1 MKCSLVGLFKGRTAL
16 AFRFRQ
22 GFGATS
28 AFCASL
34 AVMGSVARAADY
46 TWMSSPADAL
56 WNTTSLNWNS
66 GVAWVD
72 GNNAI
77 FGSSSSKTVT
87 VDGNR
92 TAADITVNGYTFN
105 GSSTLSWAGTMTIT
119 GTTTINAPLADNG
132 NGLHFAP
139 NAHVFLF
146 GRNTHTGGTYVG
158 GIDDRAFGLSAGDA
172 ALGVVPTTPQTNV
185 IVEANKYAIFYVTAN
200 TELNANRHFFV
211 KDGAWCGFAG
221 QSKPTFRIKGEIHG
235 EILNGQSWPTTTHVK
250 SHYRSDWPAHI
261 VLDPGEGH
269 TNDVG
274 MLSSLGWLEI
284 ASGVMKVTSPAM
296 AIGDGSALVYV
307 GGGGGYQDY
316 RARLTISGGEL
327 YAPPEMGFRR
337 FHTEKYASV
346 EVTGGKIN
354 MPKVEYLN
362 ALDGPSMLTISDGGE
377 LICREFRISQ
387 TRTGDGGVVNLN
399 NGGRL
404 TVSTFRMDSDYPGGM
419 NFNGGIISRQNNDF
433 VESEF
438 TGERQQNNYWGNV
451 QCKVLAGG
459 AIFEPRN
466 GYNVFWK
473 LPLKSGVA
481 DGETDGG
488 LTVRGE
494 NIFVMTVTGSDYN
507 GRTRLEHGARMQC
520 RAAQVLPSGTTLQM
534 GTNTTFG
541 ISDWDNDHPNDLA
554 QTIARV
560 EGCGRVFRN
569 SLLTVTEAVAPVFDG
584 VYGTLTF
591 EKACPLNGDYE
602 ITGDANGC
610 SCIRLESG
618 SSASPTKQDISGLTL
633 KVVDFSALDKT
644 ARKSKYKILDAP
656 YGYEGRFNL
665 GNVADPWAVEYR
677 DNAAYLYYA
686 RGTFFSIR

>member
-1 MKCSLVGLFKGRTAL
+1 MMKRAISQVAVLVATVSVP
-16 AFRFRQ
+16 AF
-22 GFGATS
+22 
-28 AFCASL
+28 
-34 AVMGSVARAADY
+34 AADY

-66 GVAWVD
+66 GEAWVD

-87 VDGNR
+87 LDGNR

-105 GSSTLSWAGTMTIT
+105 GSSTLSWTGTMTIS

-139 NAHVFLF
+139 NAHLFLY

-158 GIDDRAFGLSAGDA
+158 GIDDRAFGLTGGDA
-172 ALGVVPTTPQTNV
+172 ALGAVPATPQTNV

-200 TELNANRHFFV
+200 TELNANRHFLIE
-211 KDGAWCGFAG
+211 DGAWLGFAG

-250 SHYRSDWPAHI
+250 SHFRSDWPAHI

-284 ASGVMKVTSPAM
+284 ASGVTKVTSPAM

-307 GGGGGYQDY
+307 GGGGEYQDY
-316 RARLTISGGEL
+316 KARLTVSGGEL

-337 FHTEKYASV
+337 FHTEKYANV
-346 EVTGGKIN
+346 EITGGKIN

-362 ALDGPSMLTISDGGE
+362 ALDGLSTLTISDGGE
-377 LICREFRISQ
+377 LICREFRLSQ
-387 TRTGDGGVVNLN
+387 TRTGEGGVVNLN

-404 TVSTFRMDSDYPGGM
+404 TVSTFRMDNDYPGVI

-433 VESEF
+433 TESEF
-438 TGERQQNNYWGNV
+438 TGERQQNNYWGYV
-451 QCKVLAGG
+451 RCKVLAGG

-481 DGETDGG
+481 EGETDGG

-534 GTNTTFG
+534 GSDTSIGFNVWTNYE
-541 ISDWDNDHPNDLA
+541 DLA
-554 QTIARV
+554 QTVARV
-560 EGCGRVFRN
+560 ESCGRIFRN

-591 EKACPLNGDYE
+591 EKACSLNGDYE

-610 SCIRLESG
+610 SCIKLESG
-618 SSASPTKQDISGLTL
+618 SSADPTKQDISGLTL
-633 KVVDFSALDKT
+633 KVANISAFNRKT
-644 ARKSKYKILDAP
+644 KYKILDAP
-656 YGYEGRFNL
+656 YGYEGKFNL
-665 GNVADPWAVEYR
+665 GNVPAPWGVVYTA
-677 DNAAYLYYA
+677 NAAYLKYIK
-686 RGTFFSIR
+686 GTTLTLR

>member
-1 MKCSLVGLFKGRTAL
+1 MKCSTTFVCGCMMAV
-16 AFRFRQ
+16 
-22 GFGATS
+22 
-28 AFCASL
+28 CAPSW
-34 AVMGSVARAADY
+34 AADY

-66 GVAWVD
+66 GEAWVD

-87 VDGNR
+87 LDGNR

-105 GSSTLSWAGTMTIT
+105 GSSTLSWTGTMTVS
-119 GTTTINAPLADNG
+119 GTTTINAPLADSG
-132 NGLHFAP
+132 NGLRFAP
-139 NAHVFLF
+139 NAHVFVSGSNL
-146 GRNTHTGGTYVG
+146 HTGGTYVG
-158 GIDDRAFGLSAGDA
+158 GADDKAFALYAGDTSF
-172 ALGVVPTTPQTNV
+172 GPVPSQPQTN
-185 IVEANKYAIFYVTAN
+185 IVVTSGKYATFYASAN
-200 TELNANRHFFV
+200 TELNANRHIFIE
-211 KDGAWCGFAG
+211 DGAWCGFAG
-221 QSKPTFRIKGEIHG
+221 QGRPTFRIKGEIHG

-274 MLSSLGWLEI
+274 MLSSLGWLDI
-284 ASGVMKVTSPAM
+284 ASGVTKVTSPAM
-296 AIGDGSALVYV
+296 DIGDGRALVYV
-307 GGGGGYQDY
+307 GGGGEYQDY

-337 FHTEKYASV
+337 FHTEKYARV
-346 EVTGGKIN
+346 EVIGGKIN

-399 NGGRL
+399 SGGRL
-404 TVSTFRMDSDYPGGM
+404 TVSTFRMDSDYPAVM

-433 VESEF
+433 AESEF
-438 TGERQQNNYWGNV
+438 IGERQQNNYWGHV
-451 QCKVLAGG
+451 QCKILAGG

-481 DGETDGG
+481 EGETDGG

-494 NIFVMTVTGSDYN
+494 NIFVLQVAGSDYN
-507 GRTRLEHGARMQC
+507 GPTRLEPGARMQC
-520 RAAQVLPSGTTLQM
+520 RMANALPSGTTLQM
-534 GTNTTFG
+534 GTGTTIGFNA
-541 ISDWDNDHPNDLA
+541 WDPYEDLA
-554 QTIARV
+554 QTVARV
-560 EGCGRVFRN
+560 EGCGRIFRN
-569 SLLTVTEAVAPVFDG
+569 SLFAVTEAVAPVFGG

-591 EKACPLNGDYE
+591 EKACSLNCDYE

-610 SCIRLESG
+610 SCICLESG
-618 SSASPTKQDISGLTL
+618 SNGYPTKQDISGLTL
-633 KVVDFSALDKT
+633 KVANLSALDKM
-644 ARKSKYKILDAP
+644 APKSRYKILDAP
-656 YGYEGRFNL
+656 YGYVGKFDESCLSGGWRVL
-665 GNVADPWAVEYR
+665 YTDKAV
-677 DNAAYLYYA
+677 YLSCKGSA
-686 RGTFFSIR
+686 IILR